1 MPYVVPITK
10 IEVMIR
16 SKKFLSLEFVVH
28 HYESARHFSL
38 SNLKPELSQI
48 ITHMHHQW
56 DFKLIQKIFFGICWL
71 FFPDF

>member
-38 SNLKPELSQI
+38 SNLKPEGPS
-48 ITHMHHQW
+48 
-56 DFKLIQKIFFGICWL
+56 
-71 FFPDF
+71 